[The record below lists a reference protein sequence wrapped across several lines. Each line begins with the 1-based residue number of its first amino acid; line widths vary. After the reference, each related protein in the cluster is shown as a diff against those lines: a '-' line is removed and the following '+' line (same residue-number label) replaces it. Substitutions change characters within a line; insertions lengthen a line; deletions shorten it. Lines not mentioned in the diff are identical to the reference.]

1 MGRKVKFERKTSETE
16 ITIELDLDGKGGY
29 AISTGIPFFDHML
42 NLFTAHGFFDLSIK
56 ASGDTDV
63 DPHHTVEDVGICLGE
78 AVKRALSDK
87 KGITRY
93 GYAITPMDES
103 LAKVAID
110 LSNRPYLVYQVP
122 ERVYARGSF
131 DLYTAKEFFRA
142 FSNTVGMNLHIEV
155 PYGENEH
162 HIIEAIF
169 KSLGRSLSQA
179 VAMDGRVKSILST
192 KGVL

>member
-1 MGRKVKFERKTSETE
+1 MSRKARFERKTSETD
-16 ITIELDLDGKGGY
+16 ISIELDLDGKGIY

-42 NLFTAHGFFDLSIK
+42 NLFTAHGLFDLAIN
-56 ASGDTDV
+56 ALGDTDV
-63 DPHHTVEDVGICLGE
+63 DFHHTVEDVGICLGE
-78 AVKRALSDK
+78 AVKKALSDK
-87 KGITRY
+87 KGIMRY
-93 GYAITPMDES
+93 GHAVTPMDES
-103 LAKVAID
+103 LARVAID
-110 LSNRPYLVYQVP
+110 LSNRPYLIYQVP
-122 ERVYARGSF
+122 EKVYARGNF
-131 DLYTAKEFFRA
+131 DLYTAKEFLRA

-179 VAMDGRVKSILST
+179 VAMNARTRSVPST